1 MILLSDSTD
10 KCEKGYYYVV
20 KAKGNCYYTA
30 MQHGQRTWVANCI
43 THNEMD
49 AQYFVGNSY
58 AVIAQLKQYAGSEF
72 KIYRSRDL
80 TNFRKGVM
88 AVLVGIQP
96 DREVTALNTSD
107 CISIGVMK

>member
-1 MILLSDSTD
+1 
-10 KCEKGYYYVV
+10 
-20 KAKGNCYYTA
+20 

-58 AVIAQLKQYAGSEF
+58 AVIAQLKEYAGSEF
-72 KIYRSRDL
+72 KIYRSRQL
-80 TNFRKGVM
+80 TDFRKGVM

-96 DREVTALNTSD
+96 DREVTAINTTTSVH
-107 CISIGVMK
+107 IEVAK

>member
-1 MILLSDSTD
+1 MILLSDNTD
-10 KCEKGYYYVV
+10 KTDKGYYYVV
-20 KAKGNCYYTA
+20 KTKGNCYYTV

-58 AVIAQLKQYAGSEF
+58 AVIAQLKEYAGSEF
-72 KIYRSRDL
+72 KIYRSRQL
-80 TNFRKGVM
+80 TDFRKGVM

-96 DREVTALNTSD
+96 DREVTAINTTTSVH
-107 CISIGVMK
+107 IEVAK

>member
-10 KCEKGYYYVV
+10 KTDKGCYYVV
-20 KAKGNCYYTA
+20 KTKGNCYYTV

-58 AVIAQLKQYAGSEF
+58 AVIAQLKQYAGNEF
-72 KIYRSRDL
+72 KIYRSRQL
-80 TNFRKGVM
+80 PEFRKGVM
-88 AVLVGIQP
+88 AVLVGVEP
-96 DREVTALNTSD
+96 DHNVTATIESD
-107 CISIGVMK
+107 KITIGVVR